1 MQDAAPGAGPRG
13 PGFETSA
20 ASGRRW
26 GQAGGGQRACAGQ
39 AASGGSGAYDG
50 GRARAAADTPRR
62 HGQNSELSDKLL
74 AYNSLRRGFVPFLLN
89 FLREQTNQL
98 IPNGPSTPAKTSS
111 AQGLRSARCRQD
123 WTESNRAERRTSNP
137 EMLKGMRAQLFS
149 DSPSGSFNS
158 AAFFHSP
165 SASGSS
171 FFSKSNSDLHGAVSP
186 ISPDFSCSAA
196 QRYGERRSTQRA
208 SLGQFIIP
216 GPESQSQRRTKK
228 KNTLLSG
235 RQVGNDPAKFLA
247 EEDGATWSGN
257 RRRMEYVGN
266 AQPATPLNINNLE
279 EFPPVGAT
287 AWGSKTKPSRR
298 INPTPVSVERPLS
311 KPKICF
317 TSTPLSQPPSSTY
330 STGTTSEAFGAG
342 LEGFAMASSP
352 SSLQEERE
360 MLKIERSKLLQQ
372 SSILDPTAPN
382 KCQYGRSFSISSDS
396 IAVSADVNKV
406 SHTKQLNVL
415 AQLYSACISE
425 NLVPNIFLELF
436 FILQLLTSRGGAST
450 DDLDVEVEYATEVKD
465 VERQYFRS
473 VHNCIYFAVRVL
485 ETQFTIISY
494 LDKGTIRL
502 LGENDRLGMFSAS
515 LRDQL
520 LRANE
525 VSTAQVSLVLPS
537 VIQSVPF
544 EPETDNR
551 SNFTSDRAF
560 QNFKK
565 QRDVFYE
572 LLREWE
578 DKHTNP
584 GWEFER
590 ALGLRIRHMMVNLS
604 TACNH
609 SHFARLFQ
617 KQVIRMCKGADGA
630 LAGGEHPDQDVL
642 DMFGTDNL
650 TKLKRLQE
658 RFVVPQ
664 NIGGPCPPPA
674 FSGCQVFFR
683 DFLLCAGSHQLNQ
696 HLSDTLCQQ
705 ILELDSIAIL
715 SRESSEGEVD
725 MDEQDEKEHF
735 ASVLM
740 TARLLAKFLGFLTFL
755 PYRTGDRPTRDMQ
768 EAAISL
774 RSKGM
779 PVLNVYKLLRRSIEN
794 QRTILT
800 IPWVVEFLS
809 MVDHVAPFLDYYHR
823 VFTLF
828 LHLYRCLD
836 LTSAQNGNF
845 LNKLLILAVLG
856 WLFQIPAVPE
866 EMFFNEEKIDV
877 VETNLS
883 DQGLDSVP
891 LVDQQLLYLC
901 CPYLS
906 ELRKLLASY
915 VAGSG
920 VKNGGY
926 MRKITPTA
934 AEPLVPTL
942 AQSQQRL
949 QAELEEAFF
958 HNQPPSLRK
967 TVEFVAER
975 VGSNCVKHIKATL
988 VSELVKRGTI
998 MLRSGMKD
1006 EKTNLPKLFDSVT
1019 SELCEEGRQ
1028 AVVKGKEF
1036 CSRKGPEAIQVLL
1049 PEETSASV
1057 LSTAEDITS
1066 RLATEKACTWLS
1078 ANITAL
1084 IKKEMKLGFDRLK
1097 KSQTLESAN
1106 VSEVPGAK
1114 GSCSPECKHIAPSP
1128 SQIASEFKELLS
1140 ITLGPRHSN
1149 ETVDHKQLDDL
1160 LRRLSQTLRCRQY
1173 ICPVIEHALAKYTVE
1188 LASLLVTGEIPLS
1201 NPNLKDSRDP
1211 ASQCKSIQHSL
1222 RLLFALWKDDFCVPV
1237 PLQLIF
1243 SEKNISY
1250 TIGASNRKLWNEL
1263 LFLIHGLTE
1272 QGLMKTGE
1280 IESCWR
1286 DLSQRPWPQ
1295 DFIHVIESVFRMCS
1309 ESAKTYKMEDQMPN
1323 GRRSSE

>member
-1 MQDAAPGAGPRG
+1 MFLHNG
-13 PGFETSA
+13 
-20 ASGRRW
+20 
-26 GQAGGGQRACAGQ
+26 
-39 AASGGSGAYDG
+39 
-50 GRARAAADTPRR
+50 
-62 HGQNSELSDKLL
+62 ELSDKLL
-74 AYNSLRRGFVPFLLN
+74 VYNSLRRDFVPFLLN

-111 AQGLRSARCRQD
+111 AKGLKPARCHRD
-123 WTESNRAERRTSNP
+123 WNESNQTEKRNNNTETP
-137 EMLKGMRAQLFS
+137 KGTRAQLFS
-149 DSPSGSFNS
+149 DTPNSSFNS
-158 AAFFHSP
+158 GGFFQSP
-165 SASGSS
+165 SSNGSS
-171 FFSKSNSDLHGAVSP
+171 FFSKSNSDLNSVSSP
-186 ISPDFSCSAA
+186 VSPDFSCSTAP
-196 QRYGERRSTQRA
+196 RYGERRSAQRA
-208 SLGQFIIP
+208 SLGQFIVQ
-216 GPESQSQRRTKK
+216 GPESQSQRRAKK
-228 KNTLLSG
+228 KGVLVSG
-235 RQVGNDPAKFLA
+235 RQVTKDSAKSPA
-247 EEDGATWSGN
+247 EEDAVTWTGN
-257 RRRMEYVGN
+257 RRRMEFVRT
-266 AQPATPLNINNLE
+266 AQPVAQLNINNLE
-279 EFPPVGAT
+279 EFPPMGT
-287 AWGSKTKPSRR
+287 TTLGSKTKPSRR
-298 INPTPVSVERPLS
+298 INPTPVSAERLQS

-317 TSTPLSQPPSSTY
+317 TSTPLSQPLSSTVAA
-330 STGTTSEAFGAG
+330 SEAFGAR
-342 LEGFAMASSP
+342 LEGFATVSSP
-352 SSLQEERE
+352 SNLQEERE

-372 SSILDPTAPN
+372 PSVLDPTTPT
-382 KCQYGRSFSISSDS
+382 KCQNGRSFSISSDS
-396 IAVSADVNKV
+396 IAVCADVSKV
-406 SHTKQLNVL
+406 SHRDKLDVL
-415 AQLYSACISE
+415 AALHSACLSE

-436 FILQLLTSRGGAST
+436 FLLQLLTSRGGAST
-450 DDLDVEVEYATEVKD
+450 DDLEDEVEYATEVKE

-520 LRANE
+520 IRANE
-525 VSTAQVSLVLPS
+525 VSTAQVSLTLPS

-551 SNFTSDRAF
+551 SNFTSDKAF

-584 GWEFER
+584 SWEFER
-590 ALGLRIRHMMVNLS
+590 ALGLRIRNMIVNLS

-617 KQVIRMCKGADGA
+617 KQLIRMCKGAVGA
-630 LAGGEHPDQDVL
+630 LTGGEHPDQDVL

-664 NIGGPCPPPA
+664 NIGGPCPSPT

-683 DFLLCAGSHQLNQ
+683 DFLLSAGSHQLNQ

-705 ILELDSIAIL
+705 ILELNSIAIL
-715 SRESSEGEVD
+715 SHESSEGEVD

-740 TARLLAKFLGFLTFL
+740 TVRLLAKFLGFLAFL
-755 PYRTGDRPTRDMQ
+755 PYRTGERPTRDMQ
-768 EAAISL
+768 EAAVSL
-774 RSKGM
+774 RNKGV
-779 PVLNVYKLLRRSIEN
+779 PVLDVYRLLRRSIEN
-794 QRTILT
+794 QRIILT
-800 IPWVVEFLS
+800 VPWVVEFLS
-809 MVDHVAPFLDYYHR
+809 MMDHVAPFLDYYRR
-823 VFTLF
+823 VFTL
-828 LHLYRCLD
+828 LLQLYRSLV
-836 LTSAQNGNF
+836 LTSEENGNF

-866 EMFFNEEKIDV
+866 EMFFNEENIDGFL
-877 VETNLS
+877 TNIS
-883 DQGLDSVP
+883 DQGLDSVL

-942 AQSQQRL
+942 AQSQRRL

-988 VSELVKRGTI
+988 VSELVKRGTT
-998 MLRSGMKD
+998 MLRNAMKD
-1006 EKTNLPKLFDSVT
+1006 EKTNLLELFESVI
-1019 SELCEEGRQ
+1019 SDLCEEGRQ

-1049 PEETSASV
+1049 PGETSASV
-1057 LSTAEDITS
+1057 LSTAEGIAS

-1084 IKKEMKLGFDRLK
+1084 LRKEMKLGFDRLK
-1097 KSQTLESAN
+1097 KSQTMQSTN
-1106 VSEVPGAK
+1106 VSEVPAAK
-1114 GSCSPECKHIAPSP
+1114 GSCSPECKHSVPPP

-1140 ITLGPRHSN
+1140 ITLGPRHSD

-1160 LRRLSQTLRCRQY
+1160 LRRLCQTLRCRQY
-1173 ICPVIEHALAKYTVE
+1173 ICPVIEQALAKCTVE
-1188 LASLLVTGEIPLS
+1188 LASLLVAGEVPLS
-1201 NPNLKDSRDP
+1201 NPNMKKSFRDQ
-1211 ASQCKSIQHSL
+1211 ASLCKSVQQSL
-1222 RLLFALWKDDFCVPV
+1222 SLLLSLWKNDFHVPV

-1250 TIGASNRKLWNEL
+1250 TIETRNRKLCWNEL
-1263 LFLIHGLTE
+1263 SFLIRGLTE
-1272 QGLMKTGE
+1272 QGLMKTVE
-1280 IESCWR
+1280 IENCWR
-1286 DLSQRPWPQ
+1286 DLSQQCWPQ
-1295 DFIHVIESVFRMCS
+1295 EFIQVIESVFGLCS
-1309 ESAKTYKMEDQMPN
+1309 ELAKTDKVEDQMPN
-1323 GRRSSE
+1323 EGRHIQ

>member
-1 MQDAAPGAGPRG
+1 MAAVLELLLREEVTAR
-13 PGFETSA
+13 EAVTWLKKH
-20 ASGRRW
+20 RRP
-26 GQAGGGQRACAGQ
+26 A
-39 AASGGSGAYDG
+39 
-50 GRARAAADTPRR
+50 
-62 HGQNSELSDKLL
+62 QNGELSDKLL
-74 AYNSLRRGFVPFLLN
+74 AYNSLQRDFVPFLLN

-111 AQGLRSARCRQD
+111 AKGPKPARCHRD
-123 WTESNRAERRTSNP
+123 LNESKLTEKSASNTQASKGTRAE
-137 EMLKGMRAQLFS
+137 LFS
-149 DSPSGSFNS
+149 ETPNSSFNS
-158 AAFFHSP
+158 DGYFQSP
-165 SASGSS
+165 SSSGSL
-171 FFSKSNSDLHGAVSP
+171 FFSKSNSDLNNVVSP
-186 ISPDFSCSAA
+186 VSPDFGCSTAL
-196 QRYGERRSTQRA
+196 RYGERRSAQRA
-208 SLGQFIIP
+208 SLGQFIVL
-216 GPESQSQRRTKK
+216 GPESQSQRRAKK
-228 KNTLLSG
+228 KNALVTG
-235 RQVGNDPAKFLA
+235 RQVTKDSAKSPT
-247 EEDGATWSGN
+247 EEDGATWSGS
-257 RRRMEYVGN
+257 RRRMEFVN
-266 AQPATPLNINNLE
+266 TPQPATHLNINNLE
-279 EFPPVGAT
+279 EFPPVGTT

-298 INPTPVSVERPLS
+298 INPTPVSVERPQS

-317 TSTPLSQPPSSTY
+317 TSTPLSQPLSSSY
-330 STGTTSEAFGAG
+330 SAGVTSEAFGAG
-342 LEGFAMASSP
+342 LEGFAAVTSP

-372 SSILDPTAPN
+372 SSVLDPTAPT

-396 IAVSADVNKV
+396 IAVCADVSKV
-406 SHTKQLNVL
+406 CHRNQLDVL
-415 AQLYSACISE
+415 AQLYSSCISE

-450 DDLDVEVEYATEVKD
+450 DDLDDEVEYATEVKD

-502 LGENDRLGMFSAS
+502 LAENDRLGMFSAS

-520 LRANE
+520 TRANE
-525 VSTAQVSLVLPS
+525 VSTAQVSLTLPS

-544 EPETDNR
+544 EPETDTR

-565 QRDVFYE
+565 QR
-572 LLREWE
+572 
-578 DKHTNP
+578 N
-584 GWEFER
+584 
-590 ALGLRIRHMMVNLS
+590 MMVNLS

-617 KQVIRMCKGADGA
+617 KQLIRMCKGAVGV
-630 LAGGEHPDQDVL
+630 LAGGDNPDQDVL

-674 FSGCQVFFR
+674 FSGCQEFFR

-715 SRESSEGEVD
+715 SHESSEGEAD

-740 TARLLAKFLGFLTFL
+740 TVRLLAKFLGFLAFL

-768 EAAISL
+768 EAAVSL
-774 RSKGM
+774 RNKGV

-794 QRTILT
+794 QRTTLT
-800 IPWVVEFLS
+800 VPWIVEFLS

-823 VFTLF
+823 VFTLL
-828 LHLYRCLD
+828 LHLYRCLV
-836 LTSAQNGNF
+836 LTSEQKGNC
-845 LNKLLILAVLG
+845 LNKLLILAVVG
-856 WLFQIPAVPE
+856 WLFQIPTVPE

-877 VETNLS
+877 FEANIS

-920 VKNGGY
+920 VKNGGC

-988 VSELVKRGTI
+988 VSELVKRGTT
-998 MLRSGMKD
+998 MLRDGMKD
-1006 EKTNLPKLFDSVT
+1006 EKTSLPKLLESVT

-1028 AVVKGKEF
+1028 AVVKGREF

-1049 PEETSASV
+1049 PGETSASV
-1057 LSTAEDITS
+1057 LNTAEDITS

-1097 KSQTLESAN
+1097 KSQTVQSTS
-1106 VSEVPGAK
+1106 VSEVPGEK
-1114 GSCSPECKHIAPSP
+1114 GSCPPECKHNAPLP
-1128 SQIASEFKELLS
+1128 SQIACEFKELLS
-1140 ITLGPRHSN
+1140 ITLGPRHSG
-1149 ETVDHKQLDDL
+1149 EILDHKQLDDL
-1160 LRRLSQTLRCRQY
+1160 LRRLSQTLRCKQY

-1188 LASLLVTGEIPLS
+1188 LASLLVSGEIPLS
-1201 NPNLKDSRDP
+1201 NPNMKKDSRDQ
-1211 ASQCKSIQHSL
+1211 ASHCKPVQHSL
-1222 RLLFALWKDDFCVPV
+1222 SLLLVLWKDDFRVPV

-1250 TIGASNRKLWNEL
+1250 TVGARNRKLLWNEL
-1263 LFLIHGLTE
+1263 SFLIHGLVE
-1272 QGLMKTGE
+1272 QRLMKIAE
-1280 IESCWR
+1280 IECCWR
-1286 DLSQRPWPQ
+1286 DLSQRSWPQ
-1295 DFIHVIESVFRMCS
+1295 DFIHVIESIFGMCS
-1309 ESAKTYKMEDQMPN
+1309 ELAKTDAE
-1323 GRRSSE
+1323 